1 MSWPSAWAASR
12 FKSRKVEIGG
22 YEDEYEACFDRDW
35 TDGLPVVPPTRVRV
49 HRMLQGTR
57 RDPNE
62 VLGRMPPDY
71 EPCTVE
77 KVAINAVMAGC
88 RPDYMPVVI
97 AAVEAALEPPFS
109 LHAVIATTM
118 FVGPIVIVNGPV
130 RKAIGMNSG
139 VNALGQGN
147 RANSTI
153 GRALQL
159 TIRNVGG
166 GKPGGVDRATL
177 GTPGKVGFCFAEN
190 EEDSCWEP
198 LSVERGIAPGKSAVT
213 LFAGAGVRGVVDQ
226 TSRTPESLAR
236 SFAACLAGMLHPK
249 LFEGLDGIIV
259 ISPEHLRV
267 FREAGW
273 SKAALH
279 VGIDG
284 ADDGAR
290 RRRADRRRRDDARR
304 ARERAGNDAAQVSRG
319 RLLRRPCRRNSRIV
333 LGDPRRLES
342 QLQLPHHD
350 QGSEELTMMT
360 TTTLLDP
367 TGEHEVVARKKPAKP
382 ITLDGITVGVLDIG
396 KARGDVF
403 LDRIAERLGER
414 GIAVKRYAKPGPSRP
429 AVIETRQ
436 RMLAETQV
444 AVDRVSGL
452 RVLHIVQSARFMQSR
467 RQRYPGGDRFD
478 DGLRAGRRRPEQG
491 TRSRADDS
499 LGAPP
504 DPGSD
509 R

>member
-1 MSWPSAWAASR
+1 MIVNHRLCLEATDLTAALHTQDIRDGLVAVVKRDCPTCVLVEPVLRQIAAAKTPLTVLTQDDPTFPAGIPDVVDDTGLERSFELNIEIVPTILR
-12 FKSRKVEIGG
+12 FEAGRETTRAIGWHRGEWEQLTGMRSLGPDLPEQRPGCGSLSTDPNIADELAIRMGGVTFNARKVEIGG
-22 YEDEYEACFDRDW
+22 YEDEHEACFDRDW

-62 VLGRMPPDY
+62 VLGLMPPDY

-97 AAVEAALEPPFS
+97 AAVEAALDPPFS

-118 FVGPIVIVNGPV
+118 FVGPIVIVNGPI
-130 RKAIGMNSG
+130 RKVIGMNSG

-226 TSRTPESLAR
+226 TSRTPESLVR
-236 SFAACLAGMLHPK
+236 SFAASLKGMLHPK
-249 LFEGLDGIIV
+249 LFGTLEGIVV

-273 SKAALH
+273 SKQRFMSELIALTTVPAEDVLIG
-279 VGIDG
+279 VGGMTPGAPESARGTRLSKFREGGLFAVHAGGIAGLFSAILDG
-284 ADDGAR
+284 WSPG
-290 RRRADRRRRDDARR
+290 
-304 ARERAGNDAAQVSRG
+304 SS
-319 RLLRRPCRRNSRIV
+319 SRI
-333 LGDPRRLES
+333 
-342 QLQLPHHD
+342 
-350 QGSEELTMMT
+350 T
-360 TTTLLDP
+360 TR
-367 TGEHEVVARKKPAKP
+367 EVRN
-382 ITLDGITVGVLDIG
+382 
-396 KARGDVF
+396 
-403 LDRIAERLGER
+403 
-414 GIAVKRYAKPGPSRP
+414 
-429 AVIETRQ
+429 
-436 RMLAETQV
+436 
-444 AVDRVSGL
+444 
-452 RVLHIVQSARFMQSR
+452 
-467 RQRYPGGDRFD
+467 
-478 DGLRAGRRRPEQG
+478 
-491 TRSRADDS
+491 
-499 LGAPP
+499 
-504 DPGSD
+504 
-509 R
+509 